1 MVTLK
6 DRISAAEQAAV
17 TEESPIAALFR
28 DAKAPTSDTISSPL
42 PPVQAKKGPQLAD
55 LPTDILDEMEQPF
68 RLYSDDKMEKM
79 RQSIIAHGVIQR
91 IIVRPNP
98 EEPGHYQIIS
108 GRNRRR
114 AAIQA
119 GYVTVPCEIRDL
131 NDEEARLQ
139 MLTTN
144 LDQRDELL
152 PSEKAWAY
160 REQLEILA
168 HQGKK
173 MNFDNIENSPDTLGQ
188 NEKRTSR
195 QIVGKLESADQVGAK
210 EGESGRQI
218 QRYIRLTYLVPEL
231 LEAVDEKNLGF
242 GAGVSLSYLSLD
254 SQDEVYQYFFVNNKK
269 SISGA
274 LAETLREKGEK
285 KPLTVERIQTILAPA
300 PAPAKIKKVSV
311 PMKSLRKFFPVEAT
325 QQEIEKQIIEILTEH
340 FSSSSREEK

>member
-1 MVTLK
+1 MATLK
-6 DRISAAEQAAV
+6 DRIAAAERAAE
-17 TEESPIAALFR
+17 TEESPIAALFHG
-28 DAKAPTSDTISSPL
+28 AKALAPTDSTEPVPSSPA
-42 PPVQAKKGPQLAD
+42 PAKKDPRLAE
-55 LPTDILDEMEQPF
+55 LPVDILDEMEQPF
-68 RLYSDDKMEKM
+68 RLYGDDKMEKM

-91 IIVRPNP
+91 VIVRPDP

-119 GYVTVPCEIRDL
+119 GHVTVPCEIRDL
-131 NDEEARLQ
+131 TDEEARLQ

-173 MNFDNIENSPDTLGQ
+173 LDFGSIENAPAALGQ
-188 NEKRTSR
+188 NEERTCR
-195 QIVGKLESADQVGAK
+195 QSVDKLKSVDQVGAN

-218 QRYIRLTYLVPEL
+218 QRYIRLTYLMPEL
-231 LEAVDEKNLGF
+231 LDAVDEKTLGF
-242 GAGVSLSYLSLD
+242 GAGVSLSYLSPD
-254 SQDEVYQYFFVNNKK
+254 SQDAVYQYFFVNNKK

-274 LAETLREKGEK
+274 LAEALREKGEK
-285 KPLTVERIQTILAPA
+285 KPLTVERIQAILAPA

-311 PMKSLRKFFPVEAT
+311 PMKPLRKFFPAEAT
-325 QQEIEKQIIEILTEH
+325 QKEIERQIIEILTEY
-340 FSSSSREEK
+340 FSGK